1 MSVYGIGAAGY
12 PMATQGAGCY
22 GTKRVEK
29 KTDNTGSMGQVHETV
44 QRSEMSSGAF
54 ELHISNDQ
62 DGEAIS
68 AACGRDYSL
77 TVYKPK
83 DFDPA
88 NPVYKAKIWDKDGNV
103 TERMVDVSKVDP
115 RNSDYIDMFAYSS
128 HLSASGECPSA
139 QSSFVSSAGNQ
150 HGSDDRGYKDLFQET
165 DWVSALAEAMQTQ
178 YQAGNIEGY
187 LNYKPFWDF
196 LKE

>member
-1 MSVYGIGAAGY
+1 MSICGIGAAGY
-12 PMATQGAGCY
+12 PTANCY
-22 GTKRVEK
+22 GIKKFEK
-29 KTDNTGSMGQVHETV
+29 KNDNTGDMGQVFETV
-44 QRSEMSSGAF
+44 QRSAMSGGAF
-54 ELHISNDQ
+54 ELHISNEQ

-88 NPVYKAKIWDKDGNV
+88 NPVYKAKVWDKDGNV

-128 HLSASGECPSA
+128 HLTASGECPGA
-139 QSSFVSSAGNQ
+139 QSSFVSSAANQ
-150 HGSDDRGYKDLFQET
+150 HGFDNRGYQDLFQET

-187 LNYKPFWDF
+187 LEYKPFWDF
-196 LKE
+196 LTE

>member
-1 MSVYGIGAAGY
+1 MSIYGIGAAGR
-12 PMATQGAGCY
+12 PMAGYY
-22 GTKRVEK
+22 GMKRAEK
-29 KTDNTGSMGQVHETV
+29 KSDGTGSIGQVSETV
-44 QRSEMSSGAF
+44 QRSEMSGGTF

-68 AACGRDYSL
+68 AACGRDYSV

-83 DFDPA
+83 NFDPA
-88 NPVYKAKIWDKDGNV
+88 NPVYKAKVWDKNGNV

-115 RNSDYIDMFAYSS
+115 QNSDYIDMFAYSS

-139 QSSFVSSAGNQ
+139 QSSFISSASSQ
-150 HGSDDRGYKDLFQET
+150 HGHDNRGFQDLFQKT
-165 DWVSALAEAMQTQ
+165 DWVSALADAMQTQ

-187 LNYKPFWDF
+187 LDYKPFWDF
-196 LKE
+196 LKK

>member
-1 MSVYGIGAAGY
+1 MSIYGIGAAGN
-12 PMATQGAGCY
+12 PMATHGAGYY
-22 GTKRVEK
+22 GTRKVER
-29 KTDNTGSMGQVHETV
+29 KTDSAGNIGQVSETV
-44 QRSEMSSGAF
+44 QQSEMSGGAF

-62 DGEAIS
+62 DGEAIG
-68 AACGRDYSL
+68 AACGRDYSV
-77 TVYKPK
+77 TVYRPK

-88 NPVYKAKIWDKDGNV
+88 NPVYKAKIWDRDGNV
-103 TERMVDVSKVDP
+103 TERMVDVSEVDP

-139 QSSFVSSAGNQ
+139 QSSFMSSAVDQ
-150 HGSDDRGYKDLFQET
+150 HGFDDMGFRDLFQET
-165 DWVSALAEAMQTQ
+165 DWVSALADAMQTQ

-187 LNYKPFWDF
+187 LDYKPFWDF

>member
-1 MSVYGIGAAGY
+1 MSIYGIGAAGN
-12 PMATQGAGCY
+12 PMAIHGAGYY
-22 GTKRVEK
+22 GTRKVER
-29 KTDNTGSMGQVHETV
+29 KTDSAGNIGQVSETV
-44 QRSEMSSGAF
+44 QRSEMSGGAF

-62 DGEAIS
+62 DGEAIG
-68 AACGRDYSL
+68 AACGRDYSV
-77 TVYKPK
+77 TVYRPK

-103 TERMVDVSKVDP
+103 TERMVDVSEVDP

-139 QSSFVSSAGNQ
+139 QSSFMSSAVDQ
-150 HGSDDRGYKDLFQET
+150 HGFDDMGFRDLFQET
-165 DWVSALAEAMQTQ
+165 DWVSALADAMQTQ

-187 LNYKPFWDF
+187 LDYKPFWDF